1 MKIPLYKRTRGRLI
15 VQPPPSER
23 LFIPLDGLEPRVRA
37 GDTVRA
43 GQEVAARADG
53 AVRHS
58 AWSGKVRS
66 VGARIEIEGGP
77 AEPLPLGPADIVA
90 TARAAGLVGM
100 GGAAFPTF
108 RKLELTRAARMVLIN
123 ACESEPYVTCD
134 SAVLAEQRVDVD
146 CGMRLAMRA
155 VGAAEGRI
163 VADEEEVGYPG
174 GYEGLLAERALGV
187 EIPAGKRPADFG
199 ALVINVQTA
208 LALCQA
214 VCLRRPLL
222 DRVVTVDGD
231 HVARPGNYRVAIGT
245 PISHLLAAAGVDLVR
260 APVILL
266 GGPMMGREADPAEPV
281 GPGGIAVLALDA
293 RQAAPREPEPCMRCG
308 RCFDVCPYDLTAA
321 LLIERP
327 DASVLRCVE
336 CGACEFA
343 CPAHLPLVQLLRQEK
358 ERCRGTG
365 RRAV

>member
-1 MKIPLYKRTRGRLI
+1 MKIPLLKRTRGLPI
-15 VQPPPSER
+15 VNAPPPER
-23 LFIPLDGLEPRVRA
+23 LFIPLDGLDPLVRA
-37 GDTVRA
+37 GETVRA
-43 GQEVAARADG
+43 GQAVAARADG

-58 AWSGKVRS
+58 AWTGIVRT
-66 VGARIEIEGGP
+66 VGAQIVVEGGP
-77 AEPLPLGPADIVA
+77 EEPLPLEAAEVVMA
-90 TARAAGLVGM
+90 ARAAGLVGM

-108 RKLELTRAARMVLIN
+108 RKLELTHAAQLVLIN

-134 SAVLAEQRVDVD
+134 SAVLAEQRADVE

-174 GYEGLLAERALGV
+174 GYEGLLAGRALGV
-187 EIPAGKRPADFG
+187 NIPAGKRPSDFG

-214 VCLRRPLL
+214 VCRRRPLL

-245 PISHLLAAAGVDLVR
+245 PIAHLLALAGADLTV

-293 RQAAPREPEPCMRCG
+293 RQAGAREAEPCMRCG

-343 CPAHLPLVQLLRQEK
+343 CPSHLPLIQLLREEK
-358 ERCRGTG
+358 QRCRGSG
-365 RRAV
+365 RKAI